1 MSSPLSRR
9 RLLGLAGALAVTAAA
24 GCSGGFDPVERES
37 ATCVPRDALDSHRSL
52 SGLPLIYEVNGR
64 RSAFRFD
71 AAFFA
76 QLESWADGLVEVLP
90 SRPEEL
96 WTYGSWTN
104 GQSACDSWHNSGR
117 AFDVARLR
125 LADGSVVSCRYDQ
138 WRDLG
143 GLRLEAARRHYWSLA
158 AGLHQRFAYVL
169 TYLYNPQHA
178 NHIHVDNGRSGNAE
192 STFSSRSEVQV
203 QAVQAVCTYLWET
216 PVELTGEWDSATRTA
231 AGQVLDRLGLDDA
244 MNAPGSWSGFLAASA
259 ARGRD

>member
-1 MSSPLSRR
+1 MPSPLSRR
-9 RLLGLAGALAVTAAA
+9 RLLGLGGALAVTAVA
-24 GCSGGFDPVERES
+24 GCSGGLEPVERES

-71 AAFFA
+71 GAFFA
-76 QLESWADGLVEVLP
+76 RLEAWADGLGDVLP
-90 SRPEEL
+90 SQPEEL
-96 WTYGSWTN
+96 FTYGSWTN

-143 GLRLEAARRHYWSLA
+143 GARLEAARRRYWCLA

-169 TYLYNPQHA
+169 TYLYNAQHA

-192 STFSSRSEVQV
+192 STFSARSEVQV
-203 QAVQAVCTYLWET
+203 QAVQAICSYLWDT
-216 PVELTGEWDSATRTA
+216 PVELTGEWDSATRAA
-231 AGQVLDRLGLDDA
+231 AGQVLDRLELDDA
-244 MNAPGSWSGFLAASA
+244 LDAPGSWPSFLAASA